1 MCIKNTAT
9 EKLDNKLAEIVLQL
23 ITDTNNND
31 AAWSKGFISFL
42 PKNAITGKYYK
53 GGNILTIGDHLLKT
67 GSKYNKVL
75 TFKQAA
81 DNNVRLKKGVHGG
94 MFGKYIDYKKY
105 LTDEQ
110 IAELPPYKQMC
121 VLSDKKGKYLEIP
134 TLKNY
139 FGFSLEQTEDADKLN
154 ALVPDDTAKLPGGQD
169 LDMLVQTLLK
179 KSGAKVHYGLICAGS
194 CPHYSHST
202 HYINGELVIN
212 DIYLP
217 DPKQITDS
225 PIYDGIAV
233 HELAH
238 WTKNNVESLKRS
250 DSYSRKTYAYEEL
263 IAESASALFCA
274 RSPPAGVF
282 RWWLQAVAGCA
293 ER

>member
-1 MCIKNTAT
+1 
-9 EKLDNKLAEIVLQL
+9 
-23 ITDTNNND
+23 
-31 AAWSKGFISFL
+31 
-42 PKNAITGKYYK
+42 
-53 GGNILTIGDHLLKT
+53 
-67 GSKYNKVL
+67 
-75 TFKQAA
+75 
-81 DNNVRLKKGVHGG
+81 
-94 MFGKYIDYKKY
+94 
-105 LTDEQ
+105 
-110 IAELPPYKQMC
+110 
-121 VLSDKKGKYLEIP
+121 
-134 TLKNY
+134 
-139 FGFSLEQTEDADKLN
+139 
-154 ALVPDDTAKLPGGQD
+154 
-169 LDMLVQTLLK
+169 MLVQTLLK

-225 PIYDGIAV
+225 AIYDGIAV

-274 RSPPAGVF
+274 RFGIVNKFSNHIVYIKDWAKAIKDDPTCIRKALAMAQKIVNYFCELLGVNFDDCDTEKLIKQLKDANKPASKK
-282 RWWLQAVAGCA
+282 AVTKKAVTKKTTKTTA
-293 ER
+293 KKTDKKPSRRFIKAA